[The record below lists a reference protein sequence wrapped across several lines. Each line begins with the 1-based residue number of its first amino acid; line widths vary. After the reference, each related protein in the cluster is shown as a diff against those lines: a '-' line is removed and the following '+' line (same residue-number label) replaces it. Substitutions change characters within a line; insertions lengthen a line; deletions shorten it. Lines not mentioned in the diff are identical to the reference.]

1 MVVVQLTNKPR
12 NIVGG
17 GKRGG
22 GRAVE
27 VPSEPRRLR
36 ALAQT
41 KPYRSEG
48 FLTNQEIFNKTGLQA
63 RL

>member
-1 MVVVQLTNKPR
+1 MVVQLTNKPW
-12 NIVGG
+12 NIGG
-17 GKRGG
+17 GGEGG
-22 GRAVE
+22 ALE
-27 VPSEPRRLR
+27 APSEPRPLR

-41 KPYRSEG
+41 QPYRSEG